1 MLQHIVP
8 KIENHLLLEAGVDKT
23 MHNRQRVPDAHDHQ
37 ASQ

>member
-23 MHNRQRVPDAHDHQ
+23 MQNRQRVPDAHDHQ